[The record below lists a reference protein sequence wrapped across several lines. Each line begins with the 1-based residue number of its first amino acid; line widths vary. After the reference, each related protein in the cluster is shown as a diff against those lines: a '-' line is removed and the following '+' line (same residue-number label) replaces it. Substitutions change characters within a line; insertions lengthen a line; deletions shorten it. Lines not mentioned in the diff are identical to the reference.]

1 MIVDNLEKLA
11 EYKELNPNFGKAIEF
26 IKSLD
31 LKNLTLG
38 KVEIDGKNVFASIS
52 ESKLKTPENAK
63 VEVHN
68 NYIDIQIPV
77 SKAEGFGWI
86 GRSELK
92 NEVAPFDTTKD
103 IQFFEDK
110 PILNFDLQPGNFA
123 IFFPQDGHAPCIGEG
138 TVVKI
143 VVKVKISA

>member
-1 MIVDNLEKLA
+1 MIIDNLSKLA
-11 EYKELNPNFGKAIEF
+11 EYATLNPHFGKAIEF

-31 LKNLTLG
+31 LKNPELG
-38 KVEIDGKNVFASIS
+38 KFEIDGKNVFASIS
-52 ESKLKTPENAK
+52 ESKLKTPDVAK
-63 VEVHN
+63 LEVHN

-92 NEVAPFDTTKD
+92 KETAPFDETKD

-138 TVVKI
+138 TVIKI
-143 VVKVKISA
+143 VIKIKVA